1 MYRHIL
7 VPIDDSPL
15 SIATARKAVALARA
29 LGSKVTFF
37 HAQADSATS
46 SVGGLEHMMAPGS
59 FNDETV
65 ADASAIL
72 AKAQLVARAAGVDYD
87 AFALTSNRPYEAILG
102 AAAAKACDLIFMASH
117 GRRGIEGLMLGS
129 QTHKV
134 LQHAAIPVLVSTVES
149 NVADFH
155 ADAQLAIF

>member
-37 HAQADSATS
+37 HAQADSAPS

-65 ADASAIL
+65 VDASAIL
-72 AKAQLVARAAGVDYD
+72 AKAQLVARAAGVDHD

-102 AAAAKACDLIFMASH
+102 AAEAKACDLIFMASH
-117 GRRGIEGLMLGS
+117 RRGGIEGFVLGS
-129 QTHKV
+129 QTQKV
-134 LQHAAIPVLVSTVES
+134 LQHAEVPVLVSTVES
-149 NVADFH
+149 NVAEFH